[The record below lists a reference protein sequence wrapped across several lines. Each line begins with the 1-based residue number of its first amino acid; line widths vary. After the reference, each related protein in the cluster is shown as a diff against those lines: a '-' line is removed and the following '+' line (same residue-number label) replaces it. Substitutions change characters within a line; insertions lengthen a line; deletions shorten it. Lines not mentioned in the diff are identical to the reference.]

1 MVQRIQSFWLFL
13 GALLNCGMLIFD
25 FYKVPLVNGVDN
37 SIKVINH
44 YPSLLL
50 TLVTIILPLVI
61 IFMYKKR
68 KQQISMSI
76 VAIISVSSLLTMLL
90 NRTNI
95 LTTSTPAVSGGSYW
109 IGAVILPLSM
119 VCFILAIIGIRKDEK
134 LVKSVDRLR

>member
-1 MVQRIQSFWLFL
+1 MIQRIQSFWLFL
-13 GALLNCGMLIFD
+13 GALLNSLILVFD
-25 FYKVPLVNGVDN
+25 FYKVPLVNGIDN

-90 NRTNI
+90 NRANI
-95 LTTSTPAVSGGSYW
+95 LTTSTPAVAGGSYW